1 MALAPIN
8 PTQLT
13 PPRVALID
21 ERSGAISREW
31 YRFFLSL
38 LTATETNQQEVGT
51 TPDANSLMATYDA
64 MLASLAQE
72 TQTNTSDLS
81 ASLQQQI
88 NDVFTA
94 TAITPPPSGGTVTS
108 VDASGGSTGLL
119 FTGGPIT
126 TSGTLTLSGTLVA
139 VNGGTGQSSYTVGDI
154 LFASS
159 TTALSKLA
167 DVATGNALI
176 SGGVGVAPLYGKIGL
191 TTHVSGTLA
200 VGNGGT
206 GATTLTANG
215 VLLGNGTSAVSA
227 TAVGATGQVL
237 VGNTGAA
244 PTWAALSSSAVTS
257 FSAGTTG
264 FTPSTA
270 TTGAVTLAGTLNVAN
285 GGTGVTTSTGTTS
298 VVLSNSPVLV
308 TPTLGAA
315 SATSIANGL
324 GAVATPSYT
333 FTGDLNTG
341 MWSPG
346 ADTLAFSE
354 GGVEVMRIDS
364 SSNVGIGTTS
374 PGRKLDVQG
383 SGSITVRSRSTDTT
397 GVTVGILAAEHASG
411 SSLQVRAGVSFTNL
425 ISTGAADPLILSTNS
440 TERLRITSAG
450 NVGIGTSSPA
460 QLLHVNGNALLGGSP
475 AAQYSNVTISGDAAI
490 QSATPLLNFVN
501 AAGSTRFGYLYH
513 TGSGG
518 NIELLN
524 QQAGAMLFGT
534 NNTERMRITS
544 AGNVGIGT
552 TSPGVALDVAGTI
565 RSVRNN
571 AEVRITTA
579 TGYGWR
585 TGTTSTASTLGY
597 MYFQGTTDN
606 FATSFIDSM
615 AIGST
620 GNVGIGTTSP
630 ATKLQVSAASG
641 YNEIRVTS
649 GANNLGLSIDAGA
662 AYLATFQST
671 PLTFQTNSTERMRI
685 DTSGNVGI
693 GTTGPGYR
701 LDVAS
706 GDTTASLGYAMRLRS
721 NATATAASM
730 QFTNSGASSQTGL
743 VTCTDTGT
751 MTIQSD
757 GASSLL
763 AFRTNG
769 NERMRIA
776 SNGNVGIGTSTFGT
790 SAVTVIGIANGTAPT
805 TSPAGMGQLYVEA
818 GALKYRGS
826 SGTVTT
832 IANA

>member
-1 MALAPIN
+1 MAVQRLNLTRDQLASFLQDFEQIKQFEKLFTTVNEISTTELDDIRISAASAFATANEALA
-8 PTQLT
+8 
-13 PPRVALID
+13 
-21 ERSGAISREW
+21 
-31 YRFFLSL
+31 
-38 LTATETNQQEVGT
+38 
-51 TPDANSLMATYDA
+51 
-64 MLASLAQE
+64 
-72 TQTNTSDLS
+72 
-81 ASLQQQI
+81 QI
-88 NDVFTA
+88 NGLSIQTESIVFA
-94 TAITPPPSGGTVTS
+94 PPDLGGTVTS
-108 VDASGGSTGLL
+108 VDASGGTTGLT

-126 TSGTLTLSGTLVA
+126 TSGTLLLGGTLVA

-227 TAVGATGQVL
+227 TAVGATGEVL

-285 GGTGVTTSTGTTS
+285 GGTGTATAFTAGSVVFAGASGVYSQNNGQFFWDGVNSRLGIGTTS
-298 VVLSNSPVLV
+298 PTVPLEVVGSIRAVGLLQRVNNSSLTLV
-308 TPTLGAA
+308 GGDTFNTTGA
-315 SATSIANGL
+315 SIALRGSSSAFN
-324 GAVATPSYT
+324 AY
-333 FTGDLNTG
+333 G
-341 MWSPG
+341 MEFYAG
-346 ADTLAFSE
+346 GSE
-354 GGVEVMRIDS
+354 RMRILTGGD
-364 SSNVGIGTTS
+364 VGIGTGS
-374 PGRKLDVQG
+374 PGRKLDVVG

-397 GVTVGILAAEHASG
+397 GITVGILAAEHASG
-411 SSLQVRAGVSFTNL
+411 SSLQVRAGVGFTNL

-440 TERLRITSAG
+440 TERMRITSSG
-450 NVGIGTSSPA
+450 NVGIGTTAPGKTLDLVGQFRASGSA
-460 QLLHVNGNALLGGSP
+460 ASGYALLEYGTSATATNNWHSGSEGDGTFRWYNGNFG
-475 AAQYSNVTISGDAAI
+475 
-490 QSATPLLNFVN
+490 
-501 AAGSTRFGYLYH
+501 AG
-513 TGSGG
+513 
-518 NIELLN
+518 
-524 QQAGAMLFGT
+524 
-534 NNTERMRITS
+534 TERMRITS

-552 TSPGVALDVAGTI
+552 S
-565 RSVRNN
+565 S
-571 AEVRITTA
+571 
-579 TGYGWR
+579 
-585 TGTTSTASTLGY
+585 
-597 MYFQGTTDN
+597 
-606 FATSFIDSM
+606 
-615 AIGST
+615 
-620 GNVGIGTTSP
+620 
-630 ATKLQVSAASG
+630 
-641 YNEIRVTS
+641 
-649 GANNLGLSIDAGA
+649 
-662 AYLATFQST
+662 
-671 PLTFQTNSTERMRI
+671 
-685 DTSGNVGI
+685 
-693 GTTGPGYR
+693 PGYR